1 MEGQVEGETVQV
13 MEKERQEETGRKGGL
28 GGQRREMGGGM
39 LWSQVSKVDQ
49 GPRR

>member
-28 GGQRREMGGGM
+28 GGQRREIGGDE
-39 LWSQVSKVDQ
+39 WSQVSKVDQ